1 MVYLAHES
9 RLAKKDK
16 DGVPYRAQL
25 EASAKAGNVLAA
37 KRLVGPDFP
46 VELDYLMDWSKELVG
61 RSGVGMD
68 GPAPLSWACL
78 TAWSEATGNQVSSAE
93 ASALML
99 LDGAM
104 RHPEDFED
112 AE

>member
-1 MVYLAHES
+1 MAYVAHES
-9 RLAKKDK
+9 RLAKKE
-16 DGVPYRAQL
+16 DGVSYRAQL
-25 EASAKAGNVLAA
+25 EASARTGNVLAA

-46 VELDYLMDWSKELVG
+46 LELDYLLDWSKELVG

-68 GPAPLSWACL
+68 GPAPLSWATL
-78 TAWSEATGNQVSSAE
+78 SAWSDATGNQVSAAE

-104 RHPEDFED
+104 RHPEDLE
-112 AE
+112 EPE